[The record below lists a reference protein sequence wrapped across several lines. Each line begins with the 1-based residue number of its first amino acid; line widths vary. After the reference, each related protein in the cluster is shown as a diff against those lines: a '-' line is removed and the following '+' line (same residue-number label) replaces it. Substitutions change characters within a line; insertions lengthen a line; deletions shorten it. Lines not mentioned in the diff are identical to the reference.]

1 MWFNE
6 SVFYQIYTLNFC
18 GAPRDNDG
26 IVEHRILRLN
36 DFMDYFEDLGINAIY
51 FNPVFS
57 SDHHGYDTRDYCKID
72 ERLGTNEDFIEIC
85 KNLHDRGMR
94 VVLDGVFNHVGRG
107 FFAFQDVLNNRENS
121 QYKDWF
127 RIDFNGNSPYDDGF
141 YYEGWEG
148 HYELVKLNLDHPDVQ
163 NYLLSAVDYWID
175 AFDIDGIRLDVAYSL
190 PRWFMAMLKD
200 HCRQKKADFFLLG
213 EVLGDNAG
221 YMFSE
226 AHLDSITDYP
236 GFKGLWSSFNSLNMF
251 EMAHTIKRNYGEMYR
266 GQTLFSFVDNHDVE
280 RIASKLTDLEKLPL
294 IYGMLFSLPGIPCIY
309 YGSEWGQ
316 TGKKE
321 QGSDD
326 SLRPEFTKPMPN
338 DLTKYIK
345 KLISIRNQ
353 SSALQKGEFKE
364 LVLTNK
370 QFVFERNDQ
379 QERIIVALNLD
390 DQEFT
395 ISLNENL
402 ISENEYDNF
411 IRRCNLQ
418 ISALKKQLDKTS
430 HKKTDNIS
438 SFDFGN
444 TPAVISEM
452 LKNNEISKPDRII
465 LTQMVNCIYIYENNT
480 VKIVYNVDHL

>member
-85 KNLHDRGMR
+85 KNLHGRGMR

-121 QYKDWF
+121 QYKNWF
-127 RIDFNGNSPYDDGF
+127 RIDFNGNSPYNDGF

-148 HYELVKLNLDHPDVQ
+148 HYELVKLNLDYPDVQ

-321 QGSDD
+321 QESDD

-402 ISENEYDNF
+402 ISLIDQQEIENQG
-411 IRRCNLQ
+411 Q
-418 ISALKKQLDKTS
+418 IVLKPKTI
-430 HKKTDNIS
+430 HYFK
-438 SFDFGN
+438 
-444 TPAVISEM
+444 
-452 LKNNEISKPDRII
+452 
-465 LTQMVNCIYIYENNT
+465 
-480 VKIVYNVDHL
+480 VK